1 MKRIMFLMVLSLM
14 VISLLL
20 VSCGTGQAYAR
31 YGCGNG
37 VTDEKEE
44 CDDGNGVDTDSCS
57 NTCVVQQPDLEVQC
71 KNDADCPG
79 TGEVC
84 NSGQCV
90 AGTPKTYCGDGNVDE
105 MTEECDDGNSVD
117 DDACSNSCINAYC
130 GDGQVQAPNGD
141 GQTEQCDDGNTVN
154 NDGCSNTCVVQ
165 KPDLVVSSAEFSLVL
180 NQSTGKNEIKYNATI
195 KNIGTAATAA
205 PPIAGTS
212 YTKFFADFGSGSG
225 VPSAN
230 QHNGVPP
237 LQVGQSVSVVGTY
250 SPYSATGNEQ
260 SGYVVGNSACP
271 GTHTLNIT
279 ADYIN
284 QVAESNEANNGYQ
297 LNVTC

>member
-1 MKRIMFLMVLSLM
+1 MVLSLM

-180 NQSTGKNEIKYNATI
+180 NQSTGKNDIKYKATVKNVGTVNAAWFG
-195 KNIGTAATAA
+195 NRF
-205 PPIAGTS
+205 
-212 YTKFFADFGSGSG
+212 YVNLGSGIG
-225 VPSAN
+225 VVDNKHYVALLAGSSVTLT
-230 QHNGVPP
+230 GSYPP
-237 LQVGQSVSVVGTY
+237 YNV
-250 SPYSATGNEQ
+250 TGN
-260 SGYVVGNSACP
+260 NACP
-271 GTHTLNIT
+271 GTHNLNIT
-279 ADYIN
+279 ADYYN
-284 QVAESNEANNGYQ
+284 QVAESNEDNNQY
-297 LNVTC
+297 LLTVTC